1 MSFRVCYLWRAH
13 DAARPARDVLVAL
26 AVKGILLFAIY
37 LMFFGPAHEPRS
49 DASATAHA
57 LIGSSASKDTP

>member
-1 MSFRVCYLWRAH
+1 MSFRVLHLRRG
-13 DAARPARDVLVAL
+13 DGAARPARDVLVAL

-37 LMFFGPAHEPRS
+37 LLFFGPAHEPRS

>member
-1 MSFRVCYLWRAH
+1 MSFRALYLWRAH
-13 DAARPARDVLVAL
+13 DVARPARDVLAAL

-37 LMFFGPAHEPRS
+37 LLFFSPAHEPRS

-57 LIGSSASKDTP
+57 LIGSSASKETP